1 MERSGAAKRPKPSDD
16 GDSASEGRLSALPDD
31 VLVLILLRLDTTAA
45 AAAVRTSALSRR
57 WRRVWALLPEVT
69 SPPTATASA
78 RCSTPLEPRSSAAS
92 PSPPEGAAPIPR
104 RPGFPP
110 PRAA

>member
-1 MERSGAAKRPKPSDD
+1 MERSGAAKRPKPS
-16 GDSASEGRLSALPDD
+16 GDGRLSALPGD
-31 VLVLILLRLDTTAA
+31 VLVLILLRLDTTAS
-45 AAAVRTSALSRR
+45 AAVRTSVLSRR
-57 WRRVWALLPEVT
+57 WRRIWALLPEVT

-78 RCSTPLEPRSSAAS
+78 SCSTPLEPRSSAAS
-92 PSPPEGAAPIPR
+92 PSPPEAAAPIPR